1 MSKQRGHGEHPTD
14 RGEGEGP
21 RDREAP
27 TIYFE
32 GGPRHGDTDTAD
44 YLPAVIG
51 SGAERGVYERTG
63 ERRDDL
69 SVYRWRSLTEAQAQA
84 LVRGDLRANQ
94 GSDR

>member
-1 MSKQRGHGEHPTD
+1 MSKESGHGHPMD

-21 RDREAP
+21 MDHDAP

-32 GGPRHGDTDTAD
+32 GGPRHGETEAAD
-44 YLPAVIG
+44 YLPAVMG

-63 ERRDDL
+63 ERRDHL

-94 GSDR
+94 RPDR

>member
-1 MSKQRGHGEHPTD
+1 MSKGIHRGQ
-14 RGEGEGP
+14 EG
-21 RDREAP
+21 AA
-27 TIYFE
+27 TFIFE
-32 GGPRHGDTDTAD
+32 GGPRHGETEAAD

-69 SVYRWRSLTEAQAQA
+69 SVYRWRSLTEAQADA

-94 GSDR
+94 EPER